1 MDVLALRD
9 SAQQQLQQIRDV
21 ETGVEY
27 LNKVRAIEVWAK
39 AEKKDAVLQN
49 MIAEQ
54 KLRTQRIL
62 GQLIDEGQQRGEIAT
77 SGNPN
82 FTIVPDGNNK
92 KTLADIGISRKD
104 SSNWKQI
111 AAIPDDT
118 FNGFIEE
125 KKAAVDDAV
134 GELTTAGMLA
144 FAKGKPHVSNNS
156 GENEWY
162 TPAKFIESA
171 RVVMGSIDLDPAS
184 SEIANRT
191 VKAETY
197 YTKDDDG
204 LTKPWFGNV
213 WLNPPYAQ
221 PLMSMFSDA
230 IVDKREQYDQAI
242 VLVNNATET
251 QWMRQMFDICD
262 AVCFVAGR
270 IKFIDMNGNPS
281 GAPLQGQCILYFGQR
296 RDEFKNEFYNYGV
309 CMGKI

>member
-9 SAQQQLQQIRDV
+9 NAQHQLQQIKDV

-62 GQLIDEGQQRGEIAT
+62 GQLIDEGQRRGEIAT

-92 KTLADIGISRKD
+92 KTLTDIGISRKD

-118 FNGFIEE
+118 FEGFIEE
-125 KKAAVDDAV
+125 KKAAVDDAI

-144 FAKGKPHVSNNS
+144 FAKGKPHVANNS

-171 RVVMGSIDLDPAS
+171 RAVMGSIDLDPAS
-184 SEIANRT
+184 SEMANRT
-191 VKAETY
+191 VMAGSF
-197 YTKDDDG
+197 YTKYDDG
-204 LTKPWFGNV
+204 LTKKWFGNV
-213 WLNPPYAQ
+213 WLNPPYSQ

-230 IVDKREQYDQAI
+230 VVEKREEYEQAI

-251 QWMRQMFDICD
+251 QWMAQMFDICD
-262 AVCFVAGR
+262 AVCFVFGR
-270 IKFIDMNGNPS
+270 IKFIDINGNPS
-281 GAPLQGQCILYFGQR
+281 GAPLQGQCILYFGDNR
-296 RDEFKNEFYNYGV
+296 YEFKNEFYKHGV
-309 CMGKI
+309 CMERM